1 MAITK
6 EDVNQAIC
14 AELSE
19 LAIYAR
25 YQSEGYYVVYD
36 DSIDDNIM
44 IAVLP
49 LKAALATDGW
59 LPVYECVIDL
69 NSDDRDVK
77 IEEAKEYLRGMAL

>member
-1 MAITK
+1 MTITK

-19 LAIYAR
+19 LVFSVR
-25 YQSEGYYVVYD
+25 YLSRSYYVVYD

-49 LKAALATDGW
+49 LRAALATDGW

-69 NSDDRDVK
+69 NSDDRDAR
-77 IEEAKEYLRGMAL
+77 IEEAKKYLRGMAL

>member
-1 MAITK
+1 MTITK

-19 LAIYAR
+19 LVFSVR
-25 YQSEGYYVVYD
+25 YLSQGYYVVYD
-36 DSIDDNIM
+36 DSVNDNI
-44 IAVLP
+44 IIVVFP

-77 IEEAKEYLRGMAL
+77 IEEAKKYLRGMAL